1 MKKNITIQDIANEL
15 GLSRNTVSKAL
26 NGGHLPEKTK
36 TLVINKAKEM
46 NYKNLNV
53 SEAKIKQNNY
63 KILLLSGKPLNNMN
77 FFLPIMRGIDTYC
90 YENNYC

>member
-1 MKKNITIQDIANEL
+1 MKRTITIQDIANSL

-53 SEAKIKQNNY
+53 SETKIKQNNY
-63 KILLLSGKPLNNMN
+63 KILLLNIILNKIRNYN
-77 FFLPIMRGIDTYC
+77 YQLDVIRIIQMRK
-90 YENNYC
+90 